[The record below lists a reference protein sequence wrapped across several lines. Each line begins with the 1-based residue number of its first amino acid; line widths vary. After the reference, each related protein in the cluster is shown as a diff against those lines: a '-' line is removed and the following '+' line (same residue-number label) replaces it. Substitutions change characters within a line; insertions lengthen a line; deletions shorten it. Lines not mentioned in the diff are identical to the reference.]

1 MSGEIEIRPKIE
13 PSWLEALRGEFEQ
26 EYFRDIKRRLLEER
40 ARGHVVYP
48 PAPLIFNAFDSCP
61 FDRARVVIVGQDPYH
76 EPGQAHGLSFSVPEG
91 VEIPPSLANI
101 HKELQS
107 DLGIAPPG
115 HGSLAGW
122 ARQGVLL
129 LNSTLTVRAHQANS
143 HSAFGWSRFTDA
155 AIRALCERKTK
166 PVVFLLWGSFARSKR
181 ELVTP
186 PHVALEAPHPSP
198 LSAHRGFFGC
208 RCFSKCNE
216 ILRAA
221 GEPEIDWSAFA

>member
-1 MSGEIEIRPKIE
+1 M
-13 PSWLEALRGEFEQ
+13 
-26 EYFRDIKRRLLEER
+26 
-40 ARGHVVYP
+40 
-48 PAPLIFNAFDSCP
+48 
-61 FDRARVVIVGQDPYH
+61 
-76 EPGQAHGLSFSVPEG
+76 
-91 VEIPPSLANI
+91 
-101 HKELQS
+101 
-107 DLGIAPPG
+107 
-115 HGSLAGW
+115 
-122 ARQGVLL
+122 LL